1 MPAAARLYKLA
12 LKQRE
17 TAVFGP
23 CMGSGGTPSTHPWH
37 RGAATEFSA
46 AHLRNFLKK
55 KKKKKHLHKSPPS
68 RWSAQVLKK

>member
-23 CMGSGGTPSTHPWH
+23 CMGSGGTPPVPTPDITGLLQSLALLT
-37 RGAATEFSA
+37 
-46 AHLRNFLKK
+46 
-55 KKKKKHLHKSPPS
+55 
-68 RWSAQVLKK
+68 